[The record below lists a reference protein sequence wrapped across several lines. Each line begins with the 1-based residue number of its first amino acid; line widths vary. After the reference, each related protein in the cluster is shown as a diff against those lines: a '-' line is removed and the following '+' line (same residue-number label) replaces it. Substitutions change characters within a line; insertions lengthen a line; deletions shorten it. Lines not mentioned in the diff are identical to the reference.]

1 MGGPGKSGG
10 RARDVIL
17 VIVAFAAGMVAG
29 HRLFAPSGPSF
40 AEVAERLGRSV
51 GLVWYHD
58 ASGWASYGTCFA
70 VDSAGHLLTCAHVV
84 HGRKEVTVAIP
95 TGSGERNLPARVVA
109 EDLDLDAAILLIDEP
124 ALAPVRFGL
133 SGRVVVGEEVAL
145 SGFPL
150 GYTVN
155 ADLTPSLTAGH
166 VSALPEWRVRP
177 GSMRTR
183 MLQIDASIAAGQSG
197 SPLFLRSTGEVVGMM
212 KSHIH
217 VPGLVESVEDIRDV
231 TEAIPKELAAQTGIG
246 LALPADGLRAFLAK
260 NGVVQ

>member
-1 MGGPGKSGG
+1 MDGPGKSGG
-10 RARDVIL
+10 WARDTVL

-58 ASGWASYGTCFA
+58 DSGWASYGTCFA
-70 VDSAGHLLTCAHVV
+70 VDDAGHLLTCAHVV
-84 HGRKEVTVAIP
+84 HGRKEVTVAVP
-95 TGSGERNLPARVVA
+95 TVSGEKNLTARVIA
-109 EDLDLDAAILLIDEP
+109 EDLDLDAAILMIEEP
-124 ALAPVRFGL
+124 GLTPVRFGS
-133 SGRVVVGEEVAL
+133 SGGVHVGEEVAI

-166 VSALPEWRVRP
+166 IAAIPEWRVRP
-177 GSMRTR
+177 GSMRIR
-183 MLQIDASIAAGQSG
+183 MLQVDASIAAGQSG

-212 KSHIH
+212 KSQIH
-217 VPGLVESVEDIRDV
+217 VPGLVGSAEDIRDV
-231 TEAIPKELAAQTGIG
+231 TEAIPEELAAQNGIG
-246 LALPADGLRAFLAK
+246 LALPADGLRAFLAE
-260 NGVVQ
+260 NGVAQ